1 MKIDRRWF
9 RWILILPEQ
18 TWLDWIRSKDSNCP
32 RVLSQWKRHFF
43 NASILI
49 KIIFLCRVRNQFAAH
64 FCLQFGLG
72 KDEGMKFIAAAIYDD
87 EKRRQ
92 RLFLALISIFY
103 SWASHFYE
111 VGVFNGRSFL
121 LFINSRF
128 APLQVYK
135 SSYYLQE
142 PNALCSF
149 SRRKIWLRALL
160 SIFAHESCFCYLQ
173 IKAERAQIFAARN
186 KQKQIQIVAV
196 VALPFFPIKFS
207 WGVWAIFTRADLE

>member
-1 MKIDRRWF
+1 MNFNFHSFSQSKHGLIGFDQKIQIALECYRNGKGTF
-9 RWILILPEQ
+9 
-18 TWLDWIRSKDSNCP
+18 S
-32 RVLSQWKRHFF
+32 

-49 KIIFLCRVRNQFAAH
+49 KIIFLWRVPNQFAAH
-64 FCLQFGLG
+64 FRLQFGLG
-72 KDEGMKFIAAAIYDD
+72 KGERMKFIAAAIYVD
-87 EKRRQ
+87 EKLRQ

-121 LFINSRF
+121 FFINSRF

-135 SSYYLQE
+135 SLYYLQE
-142 PNALCSF
+142 PKALCSF
-149 SRRKIWLRALL
+149 SRRKIWLRAIL

-173 IKAERAQIFAARN
+173 IKAESAQIFAARN
-186 KQKQIQIVAV
+186 KQKRIQIVAV
-196 VALPFFPIKFS
+196 VALIFFPIKFS